1 MIRVLFFLLLI
12 GAIAFG
18 FAWLADRPGDLV
30 VTFDGY
36 QYQVTLMVAAVA
48 VAGLV
53 AAVMLAWWVVK
64 AIWNS
69 PYTITRYFRVRRR
82 DRGYQ
87 ALSTGMI
94 AAGAGDALLARQ
106 KNKEALKLISSDQ
119 EPLIHLL
126 EAQTL
131 VLEGNHDAARDKFEQ
146 MIDDPETR
154 LLGLRGLYL
163 EAERMGNRD
172 AARHYASRAA
182 QVAPQLGWAA
192 ESTIEEKAEEGDW
205 DAALKLLEAQKGAL
219 KSDREAF
226 NRRRAVLLTANA
238 MASFD
243 TDPGAARAAALEANR
258 LAPHFIPAALIA
270 ARSLFRSD
278 EVRKGS
284 KILEA
289 AWRKQPHPE
298 IAELYV
304 HARHGDAAL
313 DRLARAQRLRSLH
326 TNNAESAL
334 TVSRA
339 AFAAQEFALAREEAQ
354 ASIRLE
360 PRESAYLLLADIEE
374 ADGGDAG
381 RVREWLA
388 RAVRAPRDPAWVA
401 DGVISE
407 HWAPQSPVT
416 GKIDAFQWRVPVERL
431 GPAIEQEEPNAPVLI
446 EAEPEPVEEAE
457 IVEEAPAVIDVETAT
472 EPVEANGEEI
482 SASPAE
488 PAQEKDEIK
497 DNKPGES
504 KPLRAAND
512 HPPLRDFAGEEKR
525 PEIVRRLPD
534 DPGVS
539 PEEEKASG
547 RFRLF

>member
-1 MIRVLFFLLLI
+1 MVRVLFFLILV
-12 GAIAFG
+12 GAVGLG

-30 VTFDGY
+30 VTFNGY
-36 QYQVTLMVAAVA
+36 QYQVTLMVAAVVV
-48 VAGLV
+48 VALV
-53 AAVMLAWWVVK
+53 AAIMLSWWVVK

-106 KNKEALKLISSDQ
+106 KNKEAAKLIRSDQ
-119 EPLIHLL
+119 EPLIQLL

-131 VLEGNHDAARDKFEQ
+131 TLEGHHEAARDKFER

-163 EAERMGNRD
+163 EAVRQGNRE

-182 QVAPQLGWAA
+182 HVAPQLGWAA

-219 KSDREAF
+219 KADREGF
-226 NRRRAVLLTANA
+226 NRRRAVLLTAKA
-238 MASFD
+238 MANFD
-243 TDPGAARAAALEANR
+243 TDHAGTRSAALEANR
-258 LAPHFIPAALIA
+258 LIPDFVPAALIA
-270 ARSLFRSD
+270 ARALFRGD
-278 EVRKGS
+278 EIRKGS
-284 KILEA
+284 KVLEA

-298 IAELYV
+298 IADLYI
-304 HARHGDAAL
+304 HARHGDSAH
-313 DRLARAQRLRSLH
+313 DRLTRAQRLKSLH
-326 TNNAESAL
+326 TNHPESSLA
-334 TVSRA
+334 VARA
-339 AFAAQEFALAREEAQ
+339 ALAALEFGTAREEAQ
-354 ASIRLE
+354 ASIRMDA
-360 PRESAYLLLADIEE
+360 RESAYLLLADIEE

-381 RVREWLA
+381 RVREWLS

-401 DGVISE
+401 DGFISE
-407 HWAPQSPVT
+407 HWEPQSPVT

-431 GPAIEQEEPNAPVLI
+431 GPAIEQEEPTLPVLI
-446 EAEPEPVEEAE
+446 EAEREEVEDAQIVEPIPAEIDPEPAEEIAAVAVEEKADVLE
-457 IVEEAPAVIDVETAT
+457 SPSKEEEK
-472 EPVEANGEEI
+472 PV
-482 SASPAE
+482 PAE
-488 PAQEKDEIK
+488 EP
-497 DNKPGES
+497 

-512 HPPLRDFAGEEKR
+512 HPPVRDFASEEKT
-525 PEIVRRLPD
+525 PEIVRRMPD
-534 DPGVS
+534 DPGVP
-539 PEEEKASG
+539 PEEEKAG